1 MMRTAFCPEQARCAL
16 PFYKYTDRIPMKILV
31 INCGSSSIKYKLYE
45 MSDRS
50 VLAAGG
56 IEKIGLEGAF
66 LKTKINGESMI
77 IERDCPTHTEGIRL
91 MFETLLHP
99 EYGAIESLDEISAAG
114 HRIVAGG
121 RFTESRVVTPEMLD
135 EWRQYMEL
143 APLHSPA
150 HLKGYEAVKAE
161 LPALPQVFVFD
172 TAFHQTMPE
181 EAYMYAV
188 PYKYYT
194 DCNIRRWGAHG
205 TSHRFVTARV
215 CEFLGVKPEDQRI
228 ITCHI
233 GNGASVS
240 AVKGGKCIDTS
251 MGLTPLE
258 GLMMGTRSGDVDP
271 SAVLSIMKKE
281 GLTPDQMSDLLNK
294 ESGVKG
300 ISGVSSDIREV
311 EAAIKEGNARAALSL
326 KMYEYRIK
334 KYIGAYT
341 AAMGGVDTIVFT
353 AGVGEHQWDIRKGAV
368 SGLECF
374 GIKLDEENN
383 RKNFGEEEIIS
394 APDSRVKV
402 VVVPTDEELL
412 IASDT
417 LALITK

>member
-1 MMRTAFCPEQARCAL
+1 
-16 PFYKYTDRIPMKILV
+16 MKILV

-45 MSDRS
+45 MDDKS

-56 IEKIGLEGAF
+56 IEKIGLEGSF
-66 LKTKINGESMI
+66 LKTKINGETKI
-77 IERDCPTHTEGIRL
+77 IESPCPTHTEGIKL
-91 MFETLLHP
+91 MFDTLLNP
-99 EYGAIESLDEISAAG
+99 VYGAIKSLDEIGAAG

-121 RFTESRVVTPEMLD
+121 RFTKSQIVTDEMLQ
-135 EWRQYMEL
+135 EWKQYMEL
-143 APLHSPA
+143 APLHSDA
-150 HLKGYEAVKAE
+150 HFKGYVAVKE
-161 LPALPQVFVFD
+161 MLPNLPQVFVFD
-172 TAFHQTMPE
+172 TAFHQTMPAK
-181 EAYMYAV
+181 AYMYAV
-188 PYKYYT
+188 PYKYYEEN
-194 DCNIRRWGAHG
+194 NIRRWGAHG

-215 CEFLGVKPEDQRI
+215 CEVLGVKPEDVRI

-240 AVKGGKCIDTS
+240 AVKYGKCVDTS

-294 ESGVKG
+294 QSGVKG

-311 EAAIKEGNARAALSL
+311 EAGIREGNERCQLAMD
-326 KMYEYRIK
+326 MYSYRIK
-334 KYIGAYT
+334 KYVGAY
-341 AAMGGVDTIVFT
+341 AAVMGGVDIVVFT
-353 AGVGEHQWDIRKGAV
+353 AGVGEHQWDVRQGAV
-368 SGLECF
+368 EDLEF
-374 GIKLDEENN
+374 MGIQLDKEKNK
-383 RKNFGEEEIIS
+383 KNFGEEEIIS
-394 APDSRVKV
+394 TPDSKVKV

-417 LALITK
+417 LDLVK

>member
-1 MMRTAFCPEQARCAL
+1 
-16 PFYKYTDRIPMKILV
+16 MKILV

-45 MSDRS
+45 MDDKS

-56 IEKIGLEGAF
+56 IEKIGLEGSF
-66 LKTKINGESMI
+66 LKTKINGETKI
-77 IERDCPTHTEGIRL
+77 IESPCPTHTEGIKL
-91 MFETLLHP
+91 MFDTLLNP
-99 EYGAIESLDEISAAG
+99 VYGAIKSLDEIGAAG

-121 RFTESRVVTPEMLD
+121 RFTKSQIVTDEMLQ
-135 EWRQYMEL
+135 EWKQYMEL
-143 APLHSPA
+143 APLHSDA
-150 HLKGYEAVKAE
+150 HLKGYVAVKE
-161 LPALPQVFVFD
+161 MLPNLPQVFVFD
-172 TAFHQTMPE
+172 TAFHQTMPAK
-181 EAYMYAV
+181 AYMYAV
-188 PYKYYT
+188 PYKYYEEN
-194 DCNIRRWGAHG
+194 NIRRWGAHG

-215 CEFLGVKPEDQRI
+215 CEVLGVKPEDVRI

-240 AVKGGKCIDTS
+240 AVKYGKCVDTS

-294 ESGVKG
+294 QSGVKG

-311 EAAIKEGNARAALSL
+311 ESGIREGNERCKLAMD
-326 KMYEYRIK
+326 MYSYRIK
-334 KYIGAYT
+334 KYVGAY
-341 AAMGGVDTIVFT
+341 AAVMGGVDIVVFT
-353 AGVGEHQWDIRKGAV
+353 AGVGEHQWDVRQGAV
-368 SGLECF
+368 EDLEF
-374 GIKLDEENN
+374 MGIQLDKEKNK
-383 RKNFGEEEIIS
+383 KNFGEEEIIS
-394 APDSRVKV
+394 TPDSKVKV

-417 LALITK
+417 LDLVK

>member
-1 MMRTAFCPEQARCAL
+1 
-16 PFYKYTDRIPMKILV
+16 MKILV

-45 MSDRS
+45 MDDRT

-56 IEKIGLEGAF
+56 IEKIGLEGSF
-66 LKTKINGESMI
+66 LKTKIQGETKI
-77 IERDCPTHTEGIRL
+77 IESPCPTHTEGIRL
-91 MFETLLHP
+91 MFDTLLHP
-99 EYGAIESLDEISAAG
+99 EYGAIKSLDEISAAG

-121 RFTESRVVTPEMLD
+121 RFTESRIVTPEMLD

-150 HLKGYEAVKAE
+150 HLKGYEAVRE
-161 LPALPQVFVFD
+161 MLPALPQVFVFD
-172 TAFHQTMPE
+172 TAFHQTMPAK
-181 EAYMYAV
+181 AYMYAV
-188 PYKYYT
+188 PYKYYEE
-194 DCNIRRWGAHG
+194 CNIRRWGAHG

-215 CEFLGVKPEDQRI
+215 GEFLGVDPAEKRI

-233 GNGASVS
+233 GNGASIS
-240 AVKGGKCIDTS
+240 AVKFGQCVDTS

-281 GLTPDQMSDLLNK
+281 GFTPDEMSDLLNK

-311 EAAIKEGNARAALSL
+311 EAAIKEGNEHARLALE
-326 KMYEYRIK
+326 MYAYRIK
-334 KYIGAYT
+334 KYIGAYA
-341 AAMGGVDTIVFT
+341 AAMGGVDIVVFT
-353 AGVGEHQWDIRKGAV
+353 AGVGEHQWDIRKAATE
-368 SGLECF
+368 GLEF
-374 GIKLDEENN
+374 LGIEMDAEKN

-394 APDSRVKV
+394 TENSRVKV

-417 LALITK
+417 LALVTK

>member
-1 MMRTAFCPEQARCAL
+1 
-16 PFYKYTDRIPMKILV
+16 MKILV

-45 MSDRS
+45 MDDKS

-56 IEKIGLEGAF
+56 IEKIGLEGSF
-66 LKTKINGESMI
+66 LKTKINGETKI
-77 IERDCPTHTEGIRL
+77 IESPCPTHTEGIKL
-91 MFETLLHP
+91 MFDTLLNP
-99 EYGAIESLDEISAAG
+99 TYGAIKSLDEISAAG

-121 RFTESRVVTPEMLD
+121 RFTKSQVVTDAMLE
-135 EWRQYMEL
+135 EWKQYMEL
-143 APLHSPA
+143 APLHSEA
-150 HLKGYEAVKAE
+150 HLKGYVAVKQM
-161 LPALPQVFVFD
+161 LPKLPQVFVFD
-172 TAFHQTMPE
+172 TAFHQTMPA

-188 PYKYYT
+188 PYKYYENN
-194 DCNIRRWGAHG
+194 NIRRWGAHG
-205 TSHRFVTARV
+205 TSHRFVSARV
-215 CEFLGVKPEDQRI
+215 CEFLGCDPQSTRI

-240 AVKGGKCIDTS
+240 AVKNGECVDTS

-311 EAAIKEGNARAALSL
+311 EEAIKQGNERAALSL
-326 KMYEYRIK
+326 KMYAYRIK

-341 AAMGGVDTIVFT
+341 AAMGGVDVVVFT
-353 AGVGEHQWDIRKGAV
+353 AGVGEHQWDIRQNAAG
-368 SGLECF
+368 GLECL
-374 GIKLDEENN
+374 GIKLDKEKNK
-383 RKNFGEEEIIS
+383 KNFGEEEIIS
-394 APDSRVKV
+394 TADSPVKV

-417 LALITK
+417 LELVS